1 MPSEIDYPR
10 LLRDIR
16 SATGLTQQQL
26 AEEISATF
34 QSVNGW
40 ENGKHKPIRAFAR
53 QLLLLAEA
61 NSVTPRRKKYNRGS
75 GRRNEA
81 EQQ

>member
-1 MPSEIDYPR
+1 MPNDIDYPR
-10 LLRDIR
+10 LLGDIR

-53 QLLLLAEA
+53 QLLLIAES
-61 NSVTPRRKKYNRGS
+61 NCVTPRKKKLGHAS
-75 GRRNEA
+75 RR
-81 EQQ
+81 